1 MCRKTRLILSNPSRF
16 LKPGRLAVPKLTK
29 GSLDFRCTIGYMPQT
44 INVLFLAAEAEPFVK
59 VGGLGDVAG
68 TLPRALR
75 ALSNDEI
82 KLDVRLVLPRHSVIR
97 SDTLKA
103 AGIYSIPRG
112 QTEVPV
118 EAFEGTLDGMPVY
131 FLDGEPIRSS
141 GSVYS
146 SNSRLDSEKYVFF
159 SMAALELPRQIN
171 WEPNIIHAN
180 DWHTALTA
188 YGNLV
193 RRWDEK
199 TRRVSSLVT
208 IHNLPFLGP
217 DVKEQL
223 EEYGLPLANTDLP
236 DWARVMPMPL
246 GLWASDAIVAVSPT
260 YADEILH
267 PEFGCGLQDFFRNR
281 TDSLRGI
288 LNGIDTVSFDPK
300 TDPALAANYGPET
313 LSNRRQNKT
322 ALQERA
328 GLPVDPD
335 VPLLGIV
342 SRMDQA
348 KGIDIALRGLKMMAR
363 QDWQLVLL
371 GAGDP
376 TLEQMAENLQL
387 ELPQRVRVE
396 TRYDAKLARQ
406 IYGGSDIFLM
416 PSRYE
421 PCGISQMIAMR
432 YGSVP
437 VVRAVGGLHD
447 TVTEGET
454 GFVFVDT
461 KVKSFNDALR
471 RALNLYPDR
480 SRWMN
485 LQMAGMLQDFS
496 WTNSARKYLEVYKK
510 LMSESAA
517 PLRMPGGLRES

>member
-1 MCRKTRLILSNPSRF
+1 
-16 LKPGRLAVPKLTK
+16 
-29 GSLDFRCTIGYMPQT
+29 MPQT
-44 INVLFLAAEAEPFVK
+44 INILFLAAEAEPFVK

-82 KLDVRLVLPRHSVIR
+82 KLDVRLVLPQHSVVR
-97 SDTLKA
+97 SEGLRA
-103 AGIYSIPRG
+103 VGIYSIPRG
-112 QTEVPV
+112 KAEIQV

-131 FLDGEPIRSS
+131 FINGDPIRSS

-146 SNSRLDSEKYVFF
+146 SNNRLDAEKYAFF
-159 SMAALELPRQIN
+159 SLAALELPRQIN

-180 DWHTALTA
+180 DWHTALAA

-193 RRWDEK
+193 KRWNEK
-199 TRRVSSLVT
+199 TRRVFSLLT

-217 DVKEQL
+217 DVKDLL

-260 YADEILH
+260 YADEILLE
-267 PEFGCGLQDFFRNR
+267 EFGCGLQELFRNR
-281 TDSLRGI
+281 TDSLYGI
-288 LNGIDTVSFDPK
+288 LNGIDLTSFDPQ
-300 TDPALAANYGPET
+300 TDPTLAANYNAET
-313 LSNRRQNKT
+313 LAERPRNKA
-322 ALQERA
+322 ALQERL
-328 GLPVDPD
+328 GLPVNPD
-335 VPLLGIV
+335 VPLLGMV

-348 KGIDIALRGLKMMAR
+348 KGIDIALRGLRMLAK
-363 QDWQLVLL
+363 QNWQLVLL

-376 TLEQMAENLQL
+376 KLEETAKKLQE
-387 ELPQRVRVE
+387 ELSERIRVE

-437 VVRAVGGLHD
+437 LVRAVGGLHD
-447 TVTEGET
+447 TVTDSET
-454 GFVFVDT
+454 GFVFIDT

-471 RALNLYPDR
+471 RALGLYPDR
-480 SRWMN
+480 SRW
-485 LQMAGMLQDFS
+485 QEFQKAGMAQDFS
-496 WTNSARKYLEVYKK
+496 WTNSASKYLEIYKK
-510 LMSESAA
+510 LLGEGTA
-517 PLRMPGGLRES
+517 PLRTTSGFGIREG

>member
-1 MCRKTRLILSNPSRF
+1 MS
-16 LKPGRLAVPKLTK
+16 
-29 GSLDFRCTIGYMPQT
+29 QT
-44 INVLFLAAEAEPFVK
+44 INILFLAAEAEPFVK

-82 KLDVRLVLPRHSVIR
+82 KLDVRLVLPHHSVIR
-97 SDTLKA
+97 SDTFRPV
-103 AGIYSIPRG
+103 GIYSIPRG
-112 QTEVPV
+112 RAEVQV
-118 EAFEGTLDGMPVY
+118 EAYEGILEGMPVY
-131 FLDGEPIRSS
+131 FINGEPIRAS

-146 SNSRLDSEKYVFF
+146 SNNKLDAEKYTFF
-159 SMAALELPRQIN
+159 SFAALELPRQLN

-180 DWHTALTA
+180 DWHTALAA

-193 RRWDEK
+193 KRWSEK

-217 DVKEQL
+217 NVKDIL
-223 EEYGLPLANTDLP
+223 EDYGLPLANTDLP
-236 DWARVMPMPL
+236 EWARVMPMPL

-288 LNGIDTVSFDPK
+288 LNGLDTVSFDPQ
-300 TDPALAANYGPET
+300 TDPILAVNFKAET
-313 LSNRRQNKT
+313 LSLRPRNKA
-322 ALQERA
+322 ALQERV
-328 GLPVDPD
+328 GLPINPD
-335 VPLLGIV
+335 VPLLGMV

-348 KGIDIALRGLKMMAR
+348 KGIDIALKGLKMMAK
-363 QDWQLVLL
+363 QDWQLILL
-371 GAGDP
+371 GAGDIK
-376 TLEQMAENLQL
+376 LEGIAKKLQ
-387 ELPQRVRVE
+387 EDMPDRVRVE
-396 TRYDAKLARQ
+396 TRYDARLARQ

-437 VVRAVGGLHD
+437 LVRAVGGLHD
-447 TVTEGET
+447 TVTDSET

-461 KVKSFNDALR
+461 KVKSFNDTLR
-471 RALNLYPDR
+471 RALQLYPYR

-485 LQMAGMLQDFS
+485 LQKAGMAQDFS
-496 WTNSARKYLEVYKK
+496 WSHSARKYLDLYKR
-510 LMSESAA
+510 LVSETAT
-517 PLRMPGGLRES
+517 PLQAKNGLGLREV

>member
-1 MCRKTRLILSNPSRF
+1 MS
-16 LKPGRLAVPKLTK
+16 
-29 GSLDFRCTIGYMPQT
+29 QT

-82 KLDVRLVLPRHSVIR
+82 KVDVRLVLPHHSVIR
-97 SDTLKA
+97 SDTFRPV
-103 AGIYSIPRG
+103 GIYSVPHG
-112 QTEVPV
+112 KTEVQV
-118 EAFEGTLDGMPVY
+118 DAYEGILDGMPVY
-131 FLDGEPIRSS
+131 FINGDPIRAS

-146 SNSRLDSEKYVFF
+146 SNNKLDAEKYAFF
-159 SMAALELPRQIN
+159 SLAALELPRQIN
-171 WEPNIIHAN
+171 WSPNIIHAN
-180 DWHTALTA
+180 DWHTALAA

-193 RRWDEK
+193 KRWNEK
-199 TRRVSSLVT
+199 TRRVSSIVT

-217 DVKEQL
+217 NVSDIL

-260 YADEILH
+260 YAEEILH
-267 PEFGCGLQDFFRNR
+267 EEFGCGLQDFFRNR
-281 TDSLRGI
+281 SDTLRGI
-288 LNGIDTVSFDPK
+288 LNGLDTDSFDPQ
-300 TDPALAANYGPET
+300 TDPTLAANFNAET
-313 LSNRRQNKT
+313 LSLRPRNKA
-322 ALQERA
+322 ALQERV
-328 GLPVDPD
+328 GLPVNPD
-335 VPLLGIV
+335 VPLLGMV

-348 KGIDIALRGLKMMAR
+348 KGIDIALKGLRMMTKL
-363 QDWQLVLL
+363 DWQLVIL

-376 TLEQMAENLQL
+376 KLEAIAKKLQADV
-387 ELPQRVRVE
+387 PGRVRVE

-421 PCGISQMIAMR
+421 PCGLSQMIAMR

-437 VVRAVGGLHD
+437 LVRAVGGLHD
-447 TVTEGET
+447 TVTDSET

-461 KVKSFNDALR
+461 KVKSFNDTLR
-471 RALNLYPDR
+471 RALSLYPYR
-480 SRWMN
+480 ARWMD
-485 LQMAGMLQDFS
+485 LQKAGMAQDFS
-496 WTNSARKYLEVYKK
+496 WPNSAQKYLELYKK
-510 LMSESAA
+510 LINETTTA
-517 PLRMPGGLRES
+517 LRTTNGIGLREG

>member
-1 MCRKTRLILSNPSRF
+1 MS
-16 LKPGRLAVPKLTK
+16 
-29 GSLDFRCTIGYMPQT
+29 QT
-44 INVLFLAAEAEPFVK
+44 INILFLAAEAEPFVK

-82 KLDVRLVLPRHSVIR
+82 KLDVRLVLPHHSVIR
-97 SDTLKA
+97 SDTFRPV
-103 AGIYSIPRG
+103 GIYSIPRG
-112 QTEVPV
+112 RAEVQV
-118 EAFEGTLDGMPVY
+118 DAYEGVMDGMPVY
-131 FLDGEPIRSS
+131 FINGDPIRAS

-146 SNSRLDSEKYVFF
+146 SNNKLDAEKYAFF
-159 SMAALELPRQIN
+159 SLAALELPRQIN
-171 WEPNIIHAN
+171 WEPNIIHVN
-180 DWHTALTA
+180 DWHTALAA

-193 RRWDEK
+193 KRWNEK

-217 DVKEQL
+217 DVKEIL

-236 DWARVMPMPL
+236 EWARVMPMPL
-246 GLWASDAIVAVSPT
+246 GLWSSDAIVAVSPT

-267 PEFGCGLQDFFRNR
+267 EEFGCGLQDFFRNR
-281 TDSLRGI
+281 TESLSGI
-288 LNGIDTVSFDPK
+288 LNGLDTISFDPQ
-300 TDPALAANYGPET
+300 TDPILAANFNAET
-313 LSNRRQNKT
+313 LSLRPRNKV

-328 GLPVDPD
+328 GLPVNPD
-335 VPLLGIV
+335 VPLLGMV

-348 KGIDIALRGLKMMAR
+348 KGIDIALKGLKMMAK

-371 GAGDP
+371 GAGDLK
-376 TLEQMAENLQL
+376 LEETAKRLQD
-387 ELPQRVRVE
+387 ELPNRVRVE

-406 IYGGSDIFLM
+406 IYAGSDLFLM

-437 VVRAVGGLHD
+437 LVRAVGGLHD
-447 TVTEGET
+447 TVTDSET

-461 KVKSFNDALR
+461 KVKSFNDTLR
-471 RALNLYPDR
+471 RALQLYPYR
-480 SRWMN
+480 SRWLN
-485 LQMAGMLQDFS
+485 LQKAGMAQDFS
-496 WTNSARKYLEVYKK
+496 WTNSARKYLDLYKK
-510 LMSESAA
+510 LMSETTA
-517 PLRMPGGLRES
+517 PLRTNGIKLRED